1 MNFRLSSFLVVAA
14 SLALAS
20 CTQSTIPDAAAMER
34 FQQHARCLFQEKLDD
49 LERRRA
55 AGLIDSYTYQQEKA
69 ALDNEIAAKASD
81 LAWTRHDFS
90 EMRRKSMGLPT
101 PDRPLDI
108 SVPEAGGLPT
118 GGGYRRFNNTDLGL
132 GAGGADSR
140 EAMRR
145 AAVGSLPGNN
155 TRN

>member
-1 MNFRLSSFLVVAA
+1 MTFRHPSFLALAA
-14 SLALAS
+14 GVLLAS
-20 CTQSTIPDAAAMER
+20 CTQSTIPDATAMER
-34 FQQHARCLFQEKLDD
+34 YQQHARTLYQGRLDD

-69 ALDNEIAAKASD
+69 ALENEIAAKASD

-90 EMRRKSMGLPT
+90 EMKRKSMGLPT
-101 PDRPLDI
+101 PDSPQDI

-118 GGGYRRFNNTDLGL
+118 GGGYRRFNDGDLGL
-132 GAGGADSR
+132 GGGGDSK

-145 AAVGSLPGNN
+145 AAIGSLPGNN
-155 TRN
+155 SRR